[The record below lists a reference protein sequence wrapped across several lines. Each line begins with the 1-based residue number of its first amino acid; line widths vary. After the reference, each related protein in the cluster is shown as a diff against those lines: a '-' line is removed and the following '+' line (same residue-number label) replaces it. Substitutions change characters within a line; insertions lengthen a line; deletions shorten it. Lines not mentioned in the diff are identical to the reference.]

1 MSDPTARYLA
11 AAALIFS
18 VLALALVLS
27 SLRQPHIQGPVAHEH
42 RLISPPRPPSISNL
56 KQPQPLQEPSPT
68 EVTPPGAVNVRLKAL
83 ERELE
88 AVRTTVANAEKMFY
102 VTGRRLQI

>member
-1 MSDPTARYLA
+1 
-11 AAALIFS
+11 
-18 VLALALVLS
+18 
-27 SLRQPHIQGPVAHEH
+27 
-42 RLISPPRPPSISNL
+42 
-56 KQPQPLQEPSPT
+56 LQEPSPT